1 MSYKK
6 NKIIIRKTRKISIC
20 EYYLG
25 GGCTN
30 NNTNINNNNKIHP
43 DLVRLH
49 EDKNKDKDK
58 NNDWS
63 KNKESSSKL
72 PFIKEY
78 NDDENEDDLEIH
90 SIWEDSYYEKFLKY
104 SCFRSSRVKNIS
116 Y

>member
-25 GGCTN
+25 GGCSN
-30 NNTNINNNNKIHP
+30 NNNNNINNNKIHP
-43 DLVRLH
+43 DLIRLH
-49 EDKNKDKDK
+49 EDKNKDMDK
-58 NNDWS
+58 NKDWS
-63 KNKESSSKL
+63 KKNESSSKL

-78 NDDENEDDLEIH
+78 NDDENDLEIH

-116 Y
+116 D